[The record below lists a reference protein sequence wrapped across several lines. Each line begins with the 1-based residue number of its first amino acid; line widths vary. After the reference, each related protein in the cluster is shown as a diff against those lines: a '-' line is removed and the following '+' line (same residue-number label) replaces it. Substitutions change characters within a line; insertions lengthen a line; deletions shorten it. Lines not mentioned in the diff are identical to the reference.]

1 MLAEAYLKG
10 VKDAKDADDFKLA
23 IKYYKKMLF
32 LAWTL
37 STRLC
42 N

>member
-1 MLAEAYLKG
+1 MLAEAYHRG
-10 VKDAKDADDFKLA
+10 VKDFLIA